1 MRGELIVKKIARYLI
16 VAIIGFFFLFPVYW
30 LVITAFKYS
39 EDWFKW
45 PPVVIP
51 SALTLDNFFGLKGGV
66 YGHLTTS
73 VANITPYLINS
84 TVVGVVTALVS
95 TLIAA
100 SAAYAISRHKI
111 GGMGF
116 VSWIISIRMLPPIA
130 AVLPL
135 YVIFTHLRLLNTWW
149 ALILSYLIFTT
160 PLACWILLTFF
171 NEIPKELDE
180 AAYVDGC
187 TPFKAFLYVTL
198 PLSTPGLAAVAT
210 LSFIACWGEF
220 LLALILTSNQQAQTL
235 PIFLG
240 RYITGWRIAWGP
252 LSAAGIINML
262 PVIIFSLIMQ
272 RYLIRGLTFGAVKG

>member
-1 MRGELIVKKIARYLI
+1 MRQTIKKVVKYTG
-16 VAIIGFFFLFPVYW
+16 VAVVAFFFLFPVYW
-30 LVITAFKYS
+30 LVITAFKYP
-39 EDWFKW
+39 EEWFQW
-45 PPVVIP
+45 PPIIIP
-51 SALTLDNFFGLKGGV
+51 INLTLDNFFGLKGGV

-95 TLIAA
+95 TAIAA
-100 SAAYAISRHKI
+100 SAAYAISRYKI
-111 GGMGF
+111 GGMRF

-130 AVLPL
+130 AALPL
-135 YVIFTHLRLLNTWW
+135 YIIFMRLHLLNTWW
-149 ALILSYLIFTT
+149 ALILSYLLLTT
-160 PLACWILLTFF
+160 PLSCWILLTFF
-171 NEIPKELDE
+171 NEIPREMDE
-180 AAYVDGC
+180 VAQVDGC
-187 TPFKAFLYVTL
+187 SPFKAFVYVIL
-198 PLSTPGLAAVAT
+198 PLSAPGLAAVAT

-252 LSAAGIINML
+252 LSAAGIINMV

>member
-1 MRGELIVKKIARYLI
+1 MRQTIKKVVKYTG
-16 VAIIGFFFLFPVYW
+16 VAVVAFFFLFPVYW
-30 LVITAFKYS
+30 LVITAFKYP
-39 EDWFKW
+39 EEWFQW
-45 PPVVIP
+45 PPIIIP
-51 SALTLDNFFGLKGGV
+51 INLTLDNFFGLKGGV

-84 TVVGVVTALVS
+84 TVVGMVTALVS
-95 TLIAA
+95 TAIAA
-100 SAAYAISRHKI
+100 SAAYAISRYKI
-111 GGMGF
+111 GGMRF

-130 AVLPL
+130 AALPL
-135 YVIFTHLRLLNTWW
+135 YIIFMRLHLLNTWW
-149 ALILSYLIFTT
+149 ALILSYLLLTT
-160 PLACWILLTFF
+160 PLSCWILLTFF
-171 NEIPKELDE
+171 NEIPREMDE
-180 AAYVDGC
+180 AAQVDGC
-187 TPFKAFLYVTL
+187 SPFKAFVHVIL
-198 PLSTPGLAAVAT
+198 PLSAPGLAAVAT

-252 LSAAGIINML
+252 LSAAGIINMV